1 MFILV
6 KVSEIL
12 FATSIVAGL
21 QQNHSVNVE

>member
-21 QQNHSVNVE
+21 QQNHIVNVE